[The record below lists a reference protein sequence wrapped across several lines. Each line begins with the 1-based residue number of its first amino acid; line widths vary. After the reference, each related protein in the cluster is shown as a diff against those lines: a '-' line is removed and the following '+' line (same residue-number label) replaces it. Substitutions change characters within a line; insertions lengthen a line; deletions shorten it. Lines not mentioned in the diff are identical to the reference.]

1 MMDTSR
7 RDEQYRPSVV
17 KLLGKLEHDYRGNCY
32 VSNQEV
38 NELILR
44 NFPEGQDVE
53 ITITQRHD
61 TGWGE

>member
-1 MMDTSR
+1 MNTSR
-7 RDEQYRPSVV
+7 KDEQYRPSVV